1 MQQSEHLRRKWSINK
16 KGKDEGL
23 AVLTRGGISIVVP
36 STSQMIPLRIK
47 KKKLNKNKW
56 IQG

>member
-47 KKKLNKNKW
+47 KKN
-56 IQG
+56 